1 MRARTYEF
9 AVCRAQ
15 QTRDKRLRRPSWDVS
30 VCQGDSETSIEPL
43 EIYVL
48 KH

>member
-15 QTRDKRLRRPSWDVS
+15 QTRDKRLRRPFGDVS
-30 VCQGDSETSIEPL
+30 VCQGDSETSIEHAG
-43 EIYVL
+43 VNAL
-48 KH
+48 KR